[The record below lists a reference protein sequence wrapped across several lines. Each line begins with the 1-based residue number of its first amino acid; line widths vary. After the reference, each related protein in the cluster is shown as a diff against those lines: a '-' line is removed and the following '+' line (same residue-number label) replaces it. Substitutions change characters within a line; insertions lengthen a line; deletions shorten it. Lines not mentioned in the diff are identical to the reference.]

1 MKIKASISL
10 VVLLFLS
17 VTIFGQTPTRWRGPQ
32 ANGIYPDKGLMK
44 TWPADGPQILWSFN
58 DLGQGHSSPVFTKS
72 NIYVSG
78 MIDDIGYIYKLTIKG
93 ELVWKVT
100 YGKEFKESYPGSRA
114 CPVVA
119 GDRLYMLSATGN
131 LVCMN
136 TVDGKIIWSKDLF
149 KDFDGRQISW
159 GLNESVVIDGDK
171 VYCTPGGVKNNVIA
185 LNRNTGD
192 PIWSCP
198 GMGDKAAYCTPLL
211 VDMGKRK
218 LLVTMTAANIIGID
232 AETGKMLWNFGHITQ
247 YGVNANTPVYFDK
260 GLFCFSGY
268 KSGGVKLSLS
278 DDGSTVKKDWL
289 CPSLDSRIG
298 GAVLV
303 NGYIYGSGDMN
314 NPAWQCIEWKTG
326 EQKYSSKELTK
337 GNVIYADGMLYCYS
351 DKGDLALVEANP
363 SAFKIISKIKVTV
376 GTKEHWAHLVINN
389 GILYVRHG
397 KSLIAYKIK

>member
-10 VVLLFLS
+10 VMLLFLS
-17 VTIFGQTPTRWRGPQ
+17 VTIFGQAPTRWRGPQ

-44 TWPADGPQILWSFN
+44 AWPATGPQVLWTFN
-58 DLGQGHSSPVFTKS
+58 DLGQGHSSPVFSKD

-78 MIDDIGYIYKLTIKG
+78 MTEDIGYIYKLTLKG
-93 ELVWKVT
+93 GLVWKVT
-100 YGKEFKESYPGSRA
+100 YGKEFKESWPGTRSS
-114 CPVVA
+114 PTIV

-136 TVDGKIIWSKDLF
+136 TADGKIIWSKDLF
-149 KDFDGRQISW
+149 KDFDGRQITW
-159 GLNESVVIDGDK
+159 GLAETVVVDGDK
-171 VYCTPGGVKNNVIA
+171 LYCTPGGVKNNVIA
-185 LNRNTGD
+185 LNRNTGNL
-192 PIWSCP
+192 IWTSP

-211 VDMGKRK
+211 VNIGSRK

-232 AETGKMLWNFGHITQ
+232 ATTGKMLWNYGHITQ
-247 YGVNANTPVYFDK
+247 YGVHANTPLYFDK

-268 KSGGVKLSLS
+268 KTGGVKLSLS
-278 DDGSTVKKDWL
+278 ADGSKVTKDWF
-289 CPSLDSRIG
+289 SKTLDSRIG

-314 NPAWQCIEWKTG
+314 SPAWQCLDWKTG
-326 EQKYSSKELTK
+326 EQKFASKELTK

-351 DKGDLALVEANP
+351 DKGDLALVEATP
-363 SAFKIISKIKVTV
+363 TAFKIVSNVKVTA
-376 GTKEHWAHLVINN
+376 GSDQHWAHTVINN
-389 GILYVRHG
+389 GVLYVRHG

>member
-10 VVLLFLS
+10 VMLLFLS
-17 VTIFGQTPTRWRGPQ
+17 VTIFGQAPTRWRGPQ

-44 TWPADGPQILWSFN
+44 AWPATGPQVLWTFN
-58 DLGQGHSSPVFTKS
+58 DLGQGHSSPVFSKD

-78 MIDDIGYIYKLTIKG
+78 MTEDIGYIYKLTLKG
-93 ELVWKVT
+93 GLVWKVT
-100 YGKEFKESYPGSRA
+100 YGKEFKESWPGTRSS
-114 CPVVA
+114 PTIV

-136 TVDGKIIWSKDLF
+136 TTDGKIIWSKDLF
-149 KDFDGRQISW
+149 KDFDGRQITW
-159 GLNESVVIDGDK
+159 GLAETVVVDGDK
-171 VYCTPGGVKNNVIA
+171 LYCTPGGVKNNVIA
-185 LNRNTGD
+185 LNRNTGNL
-192 PIWSCP
+192 IWTSP

-211 VDMGKRK
+211 VNIGSRK

-232 AETGKMLWNFGHITQ
+232 ATTGKMLWNYGHITQ
-247 YGVNANTPVYFDK
+247 YGVHANTPLYFEK

-268 KSGGVKLSLS
+268 KTGGVKLSLS
-278 DDGSTVKKDWL
+278 ADGSKVTKDWF
-289 CPSLDSRIG
+289 SKTLDSRIG

-314 NPAWQCIEWKTG
+314 SSAWQCLDWKTG
-326 EQKYSSKELTK
+326 EQKYASKELTK

-351 DKGDLALVEANP
+351 DKGDLALVEATP
-363 SAFKIISKIKVTV
+363 TAFKIVSNIKVTA
-376 GTKEHWAHLVINN
+376 GSDQHWAHSVINN
-389 GILYVRHG
+389 GDLYVRHG